1 MPGHTRGTQVVVV
14 ETGGRPVV
22 ICGDVAVWF
31 GELDE
36 PRTEGQLR
44 NYRGSPCVLAHGA
57 SVDNAVLPGNG
68 SLAMSD
74 ERWRDLASGQT
85 VET

>member
-22 ICGDVAVWF
+22 SCGDVAVWF

-36 PRTEGQLR
+36 PRTEGQLMVR
-44 NYRGSPCVLAHGA
+44 ALGQELGWLAHAHEPWRPSTGEELQGL
-57 SVDNAVLPGNG
+57 AVQVGVRR
-68 SLAMSD
+68 
-74 ERWRDLASGQT
+74 ECR
-85 VET
+85 

>member
-1 MPGHTRGTQVVVV
+1 VVVV
-14 ETGGRPVV
+14 ETGARPIV

-31 GELDE
+31 GGLDE

-44 NYRGSPCVLAHGA
+44 NYRGSLCRLAYDA

-74 ERWRDLASGQT
+74 ERWRDLTSGHT